1 MHEYP
6 DVYADG
12 YSLSSG
18 PFGCTLTLLRSEPSL
33 APGSPHVPSEV
44 VARVRLSA
52 QLAKAISDFG
62 FDITFARIGT
72 ERGVAIDTFY
82 IESANHEPV
91 EDPDR
96 LQKLRSALSEVIT
109 PAPVQVAEE
118 A

>member
-18 PFGCTLTLLRSEPSL
+18 PFGCALTLLRSEPSL

-52 QLAKAISDFG
+52 QLAKAISD
-62 FDITFARIGT
+62 ALAHA
-72 ERGVAIDTFY
+72 VAQ
-82 IESANHEPV
+82 SAEGG
-91 EDPDR
+91 
-96 LQKLRSALSEVIT
+96 AAA
-109 PAPVQVAEE
+109 PAPVGPGTRVVQAD
-118 A
+118 ALSGGGD